1 VLAGTLLTDANSTNE
16 LENYCRIRDDD
27 MVNIREWWE
36 ELESADESSYQD
48 EQPII
53 MENLLRSTAGLR
65 RLFVTEGGRFGLG
78 IGSPD

>member
-1 VLAGTLLTDANSTNE
+1 MLAGTLLTDANSTNE